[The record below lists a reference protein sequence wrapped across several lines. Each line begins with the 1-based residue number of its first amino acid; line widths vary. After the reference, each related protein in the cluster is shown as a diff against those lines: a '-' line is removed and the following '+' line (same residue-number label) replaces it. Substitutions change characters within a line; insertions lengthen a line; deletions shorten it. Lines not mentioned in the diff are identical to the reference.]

1 MSLWGGDLLIIFTD
15 QKYHSASVY
24 VPYLCLIPLFT
35 ALYQAVSTY
44 ISFGE
49 NQTLNAYIG
58 TTGLVVTV
66 VASIL
71 LIPKLSIIGVA
82 YATSLGWFAMNIF
95 GYLYGQSIFKV
106 NFQLPRNTILIIF
119 VVFSGLFLK
128 NFINEYV
135 IIVTNLVLFSVH
147 LYRLKNIKQ

>member
-1 MSLWGGDLLIIFTD
+1 MS
-15 QKYHSASVY
+15 S
-24 VPYLCLIPLFT
+24 
-35 ALYQAVSTY
+35 Y

-49 NQTLNAYIG
+49 NQSLNPYIG

-66 VASIL
+66 IASIL

-106 NFQLPRNTILIIF
+106 NFQLPTNTILIIF
-119 VVFSGLFLK
+119 VIFSGLFLK
-128 NFINEYV
+128 NFINEYF
-135 IIVTNLVLFSVH
+135 ILVTNLFLFSVY
-147 LYRLKNIKQ
+147 LYRLKYIKQ